1 MRILLPPKSQDDP
14 GSQGYFKFKIKP
26 NANAILGSKIHN
38 TAEIYFDYNLPV
50 ITNQVSHQ
58 LLKDIISVGLNPVD
72 KFKDLV
78 AIIPNPN
85 SGIFSIKLHER
96 YEHADLRILNQMG
109 QTVFTQKGIKN
120 NYIISK
126 SLLPEGIYFI
136 EISKHQL
143 PKLNSKFIVIKN
155 E

>member
-58 LLKDIISVGLNPVD
+58 LFKDIISVGLNPVD
-72 KFKDLV
+72 KFRDFV
-78 AIIPNPN
+78 EIIPNPN
-85 SGIFSIKLHER
+85 SGIFL
-96 YEHADLRILNQMG
+96 
-109 QTVFTQKGIKN
+109 
-120 NYIISK
+120 
-126 SLLPEGIYFI
+126 
-136 EISKHQL
+136 
-143 PKLNSKFIVIKN
+143 
-155 E
+155 

>member
-1 MRILLPPKSQDDP
+1 MRILLPPQSQDDP
-14 GSQGYFKFKIKP
+14 GSQGYFKFRIKP

-50 ITNQVSHQ
+50 ITNQVNHQ
-58 LLKDIISVGLNPVD
+58 LFKDIISVGLNPVD
-72 KFKDLV
+72 KFRDFV
-78 AIIPNPN
+78 EIIPNPN
-85 SGIFSIKLHER
+85 SGIFSIKLHEK
-96 YEHADLRILNQMG
+96 YNQADLRILNQMG

-120 NYIISK
+120 NCLISK
-126 SLLPEGIYFI
+126 SILPEGLYYL
-136 EISKHQL
+136 EITKNQQ